1 MPLAPQLSVPHI
13 GQISASPTI
22 RSTMKASKPKLSF
35 SIDSIVGKR
44 KAFESE
50 GNGDTNLSDTELLAK
65 SIKRHLSEGADL
77 ASDRR
82 SNGSPSSAGHRS
94 PDAMLHSQM
103 MQQHRQ
109 SVSPLSNGSHCA
121 TPNKAHHQLQQ
132 QLQHQQQQPGGSV
145 SPLRSPSPLSLVT
158 NTHSPNG
165 GSANP
170 LVNGGMQAGPFLSRP
185 GLGGV
190 LSSSSHPAL
199 PSMSQTSSAGQ
210 MPQVAPLGH
219 PNHPMMVAAAAA
231 AAAAS
236 SAAHPFPPMPSDYQ
250 QAAAFYP
257 WFLRAN
263 PFAGRFP
270 GKSTL
275 HFSLLP
281 LYHFTACPVIRLF
294 RQWAIEFWCWT
305 QISLVIKL
313 WRSLVIALELW
324 QTEKQ

>member
-50 GNGDTNLSDTELLAK
+50 NGDLSETELLAK
-65 SIKRHLSEGADL
+65 SIKGHLSEGADL

-82 SNGSPSSAGHRS
+82 SNGSPSSAGHGS
-94 PDAMLHSQM
+94 PDAMHSQVH
-103 MQQHRQ
+103 QHRQ

-121 TPNKAHHQLQQ
+121 TPNKHP
-132 QLQHQQQQPGGSV
+132 HQQGGNV

-158 NTHSPNG
+158 NTQSNG
-165 GSANP
+165 NP
-170 LVNGGMQAGPFLSRP
+170 LAGMPSQYLSRGGLGMSAAHP
-185 GLGGV
+185 GLASMQSQG
-190 LSSSSHPAL
+190 SS
-199 PSMSQTSSAGQ
+199 GQ

-236 SAAHPFPPMPSDYQ
+236 SAHPFPPMPSDYQ

-275 HFSLLP
+275 HIPYHLTFSSLITFSNEP
-281 LYHFTACPVIRLF
+281 FTFLRHK
-294 RQWAIEFWCWT
+294 
-305 QISLVIKL
+305 LV
-313 WRSLVIALELW
+313 W
-324 QTEKQ
+324 

>member
-1 MPLAPQLSVPHI
+1 MMPLAPQLTVPHI

-22 RSTMKASKPKLSF
+22 RSNMKASKPKLSF

-50 GNGDTNLSDTELLAK
+50 NGETNLNETELLAK
-65 SIKRHLSEGADL
+65 SIKRHLSENIDL

-82 SNGSPSSAGHRS
+82 SNGSPNSAGHRS
-94 PDAMLHSQM
+94 PDPLNN
-103 MQQHRQ
+103 RQ
-109 SVSPLSNGSHCA
+109 SVSPLSTGSLSA
-121 TPNKAHHQLQQ
+121 TPNAICNQTT
-132 QLQHQQQQPGGSV
+132 GNI
-145 SPLRSPSPLSLVT
+145 SPLRSPSPLSLVA

-165 GSANP
+165 NLMAAMPG
-170 LVNGGMQAGPFLSRP
+170 QFLNRP
-185 GLGGV
+185 GLG
-190 LSSSSHPAL
+190 LPASHSAL
-199 PSMSQTSSAGQ
+199 PNMPQPAAGQ

-236 SAAHPFPPMPSDYQ
+236 SAHQFPPMPSDYQ

-270 GKSTL
+270 GKCDEATN
-275 HFSLLP
+275 SLSVHLTYRV
-281 LYHFTACPVIRLF
+281 LL
-294 RQWAIEFWCWT
+294 
-305 QISLVIKL
+305 
-313 WRSLVIALELW
+313 
-324 QTEKQ
+324 

>member
-50 GNGDTNLSDTELLAK
+50 NGDLSERELLAK
-65 SIKRHLSEGADL
+65 SIKGHLSEGADL
-77 ASDRR
+77 ASERR
-82 SNGSPSSAGHRS
+82 SNGSPSSAGHGS
-94 PDAMLHSQM
+94 PDAIRSQVH
-103 MQQHRQ
+103 QHRQ

-121 TPNKAHHQLQQ
+121 TASKHHHPQ
-132 QLQHQQQQPGGSV
+132 GGSL
-145 SPLRSPSPLSLVT
+145 SPMRSPSPLSLVT
-158 NTHSPNG
+158 NTQSSNG
-165 GSANP
+165 NP
-170 LVNGGMQAGPFLSRP
+170 LAGMPSQYLSRG
-185 GLGGV
+185 GLGMASG
-190 LSSSSHPAL
+190 H
-199 PSMSQTSSAGQ
+199 PSMSQGSSGQ

-236 SAAHPFPPMPSDYQ
+236 SAHPFPPMPSDYQ

-275 HFSLLP
+275 HNSLSL
-281 LYHFTACPVIRLF
+281 HFFCHLSVFAMSHSVLLDTN
-294 RQWAIEFWCWT
+294 
-305 QISLVIKL
+305 
-313 WRSLVIALELW
+313 
-324 QTEKQ
+324 